1 MPKTSVINI
10 RTDSETKSAIEALY
24 SAFGITVSDA
34 VNIFFK
40 KSLMQ
45 NGLPFPMEL
54 PRYNAETLAAFKEV
68 SEMEKNPHLRKG
80 FDSVSSLFDDLNSED
95 EDDEV

>member
-10 RTDSETKSAIEALY
+10 RTEPEIKQAIEELY

-45 NGLPFPMEL
+45 NGLPFDMQL
-54 PRYNAETLAAFKEV
+54 PQY
-68 SEMEKNPHLRKG
+68 
-80 FDSVSSLFDDLNSED
+80 NSETVAALKEAELIGKD
-95 EDDEV
+95 TSRKRYSSFSELLSEVNEEMDCDV

>member
-1 MPKTSVINI
+1 MPKTSVVNI
-10 RTDSETKSAIEALY
+10 RTEPEIKQAIEELY

-45 NGLPFPMEL
+45 NGLPFDMQL
-54 PRYNAETLAAFKEV
+54 PQYNAETVAALKEAELIGKDTNRKRYSSF
-68 SEMEKNPHLRKG
+68 SEL
-80 FDSVSSLFDDLNSED
+80 LSEVNEEMKQD
-95 EDDEV
+95 V

>member
-10 RTDSETKSAIEALY
+10 RTDSETKKAIEDLY

-45 NGLPFPMEL
+45 NGLPFSMEI
-54 PRYNAETLAAFKEV
+54 PRFNADTLAAIAEV
-68 SEMEKNPHLRKG
+68 REMKKNPELYKS
-80 FDSVSSLFDDLNSED
+80 FDSVEALFEELNAD
-95 EDDEV
+95 DDEV